1 MTSGQGGRPVVVV
14 GAGAAGL
21 MAAIFAGR
29 ENPEGGVVLVERSPD
44 GGRKIL
50 ISGGGRCN
58 VLPSELDPR
67 HYVTQSSP
75 NTLRKLLLSWP
86 LAEQR
91 AFFEE
96 DLGIPLALEAE
107 SGKLFPRSNR
117 ARDVRDALVRAAR
130 EAGVRVLFERSVE
143 GLEPPGATASWRV
156 HLVPHGKGGRGASG
170 GGQGAGGG
178 SETLAASAVI
188 LASGGLSVPA
198 TGSDGTGLRIV
209 EALGHTL
216 HPVYPALTPLLTEPA
231 VHAELAGV
239 SLEVGIGALGV
250 RGRAGE
256 GRPRVHGGFLFTH
269 RGYSGPS
276 VLNMSHFAV
285 QARAEAR
292 PQPLEVAWTGEDA
305 ETWEARLIEASSGSV
320 GPLLRRH
327 LPQRLVERILAEVGV
342 PSDRA
347 MARLRREERDHL
359 VEALSAYPLP
369 WTGDEGYRKAE
380 VTGGGVDLAEVDPRT
395 MESRIH
401 PGLYLCGEI
410 LDAFGPI
417 GGYNFAWAWATG
429 RMAGRAAV
437 AGAGSVEAGVQPDA
451 DRMDPVD

>member
-1 MTSGQGGRPVVVV
+1 VTPGQGGRPVVVV

-29 ENPEGGVVLVERSPD
+29 ENPEGGVVLVERSSD

-67 HYVTQSSP
+67 HYVTRSSP

-96 DLGIPLALEAE
+96 GLGIPLALEAE

-117 ARDVRDALVRAAR
+117 ARDVRDALVQAAR

-156 HLVPHGKGGRGASG
+156 HLVPHGKGGKGASSRGA
-170 GGQGAGGG
+170 
-178 SETLAASAVI
+178 ETLAASAVI

-216 HPVYPALTPLLTEPA
+216 HPPYPALTPLLTDPA

-239 SLEVGIGALGV
+239 SLEVGIGARGV

-256 GRPRVHGGFLFTH
+256 GRPRVVGGFLFTH

-285 QARAEAR
+285 QARAEGR
-292 PQPLEVAWTGEDA
+292 PQPLEVAWTGEDGA
-305 ETWEARLIEASSGSV
+305 TWEARLIDASSGSV
-320 GPLLRRH
+320 GPLLRRY
-327 LPQRLVERILAEVGV
+327 LPQRLVDRLLAEVGV

-347 MARLRREERDHL
+347 LARLRRDERDRL

-429 RMAGRAAV
+429 RMAGRAA
-437 AGAGSVEAGVQPDA
+437 AAATGSADA
-451 DRMDPVD
+451 DARPDTLRPDPVD